1 MRLPWC
7 VSNGASAFL
16 WESNSRCGC
25 GKLRGTRRRTIT
37 PGYLD
42 ALGVTVL
49 EGRTFAEQD
58 QTGNIPRAVVS
69 EKLARMLAP
78 AGSALGIPLGPGAGD
93 GGPTVI
99 GIVRDI
105 RSEPLHPARPTAYV
119 LAGTVREAQKTS
131 GILPVAEGTPR
142 AATFAIRTGEIQTV
156 ARVVTSAVQRRPA
169 ATVDVRTTQQRIDSD
184 ASVQRSGLAAL
195 GLLSVTAVFL
205 SAVSLFV
212 LISSTT
218 TARLHELAVRMA
230 LGATPRRIILLV
242 LGDTLGV
249 VLAGIAL
256 GCLVTVSGTRLL
268 QSLLFGVQ
276 RTDALSLIGGAALL

>member
-1 MRLPWC
+1 M
-7 VSNGASAFL
+7 
-16 WESNSRCGC
+16 
-25 GKLRGTRRRTIT
+25 
-37 PGYLD
+37 
-42 ALGVTVL
+42 
-49 EGRTFAEQD
+49 
-58 QTGNIPRAVVS
+58 
-69 EKLARMLAP
+69 
-78 AGSALGIPLGPGAGD
+78 
-93 GGPTVI
+93 
-99 GIVRDI
+99 
-105 RSEPLHPARPTAYV
+105 
-119 LAGTVREAQKTS
+119 
-131 GILPVAEGTPR
+131 
-142 AATFAIRTGEIQTV
+142 
-156 ARVVTSAVQRRPA
+156 VTSAVQRWPA

-276 RTDALSLIGGAALL
+276 RTDALSLIGGAALLFGVSIVVLAAPVLRVLRLDPARILRES